1 MTVTDELRPAVL
13 SELTDLRD
21 VPLAE
26 VPDLDAGALRD
37 VLGRLFPETAAA
49 PPVPVAA
56 FNSSI

>member
-1 MTVTDELRPAVL
+1 MTVTDELRRAVP

-21 VPLAE
+21 VPLAD
-26 VPDLDAGALRD
+26 VPAVGSAALND

>member
-26 VPDLDAGALRD
+26 VTDLHGTLDD
-37 VLGRLFPETAAA
+37 VLARLIPDAVT
-49 PPVPVAA
+49 PQVPVAA
-56 FNSSI
+56 FNSAI

>member
-1 MTVTDELRPAVL
+1 MTVIDEVRPAVL

-26 VPDLDAGALRD
+26 VPDLDAGTLGD
-37 VLGRLFPETAAA
+37 VLVRMLPESDN

>member
-1 MTVTDELRPAVL
+1 MTITDEMRPAVL

-26 VPDLDAGALRD
+26 VSDLDVSTLDD
-37 VLGRLFPETAAA
+37 VLGRLIPGAAT